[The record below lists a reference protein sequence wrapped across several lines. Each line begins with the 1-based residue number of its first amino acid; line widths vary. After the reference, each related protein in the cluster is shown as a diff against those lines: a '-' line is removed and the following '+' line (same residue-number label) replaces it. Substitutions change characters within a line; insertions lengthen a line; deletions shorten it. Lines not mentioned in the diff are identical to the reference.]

1 MNVMNRLFWK
11 VQPRLFP
18 DSGYPTLSASELA
31 EEENWTWY
39 TPYYFYPVSIGDV
52 LHSKYQ
58 VLFKFGYGTTSTIWL
73 CRDLHHNQ
81 YVCMKSMV
89 CDHPAAERE
98 IKAMKTHP
106 KGVQT
111 GSQLVRHALDH
122 FTLRKGDHTY
132 RFLIHEPL
140 GISLQ
145 YILNG
150 FRGHLPIDYVRDIA
164 FEMFVALNY
173 LHGAQ
178 IIHADIQAKNILY
191 TIADPR
197 VLKDSEEAE
206 FKDPSARKISE
217 DTVIFQ
223 TRDLPG
229 PIDRWIAG
237 SKSQPVLC
245 DFGEART
252 GKGPFTGI
260 IQPPV
265 YRAPEVFLGLPWGKA
280 VDVWNLV
287 CMIWHL
293 IFGEQ
298 LFKSREDAPDES
310 EEQYKHHSTQMV
322 SLIGPPP
329 PQLLNKLDI
338 PIPESF
344 DENRLESLLQSS
356 LRKIGAEMSAE
367 DSLAF
372 LGFIRKTLR
381 WTAEERP
388 TAIELVRNPW
398 VAKGKN
404 IATVP

>member
-1 MNVMNRLFWK
+1 MNVVKKLYWK
-11 VQPRLFP
+11 VQPRVFP
-18 DSGYPTLSASELA
+18 NSGYRILPASELA

-39 TPYYFYPVSIGDV
+39 TPDYFYPVSIGDV
-52 LHSKYQ
+52 LHAKYQ

-81 YVCMKSMV
+81 YVCLKSMV

-98 IKAMKTHP
+98 IQAMKALP
-106 KGVQT
+106 KGV
-111 GSQLVRHALDH
+111 GSHLVRHALDH
-122 FTLRKGDHTY
+122 FSLHKGNLTY

-145 YILNG
+145 YILDGN
-150 FRGHLPIDYVRDIA
+150 RGHLPIDYVRDIA
-164 FEMFVALNY
+164 FKMSVALNY
-173 LHGAQ
+173 LHGAH
-178 IIHADIQAKNILY
+178 IIHTDIQAKNILH
-191 TIADPR
+191 TIADPQI
-197 VLKDSEEAE
+197 LEDCEKAE
-206 FKDPSARKISE
+206 FKDPSARKITE
-217 DTVIFQ
+217 RTVIFK

-229 PIDRWIAG
+229 PIDRWLAG
-237 SKSQPVLC
+237 QSQPVLC

-252 GKGPFTGI
+252 GKGPFAGI

-298 LFKSREDAPDES
+298 LFKPLEDALDET
-310 EEQYKHHSTQMV
+310 EEQYKHQLAQMV

-329 PQLLNKLDI
+329 SQLLNRMDF
-338 PIPESF
+338 PISESF
-344 DENRLESLLQSS
+344 NENGLELLLQSS
-356 LRKIGAEMSAE
+356 LRKVEAEMSAE
-367 DSLAF
+367 EATAF

-381 WTAEERP
+381 WTAEERA
-388 TAIELVRNPW
+388 TAIQLVRDPW
-398 VAKGKN
+398 VAAGRN
-404 IATVP
+404 IAIIP